1 MMQRCSELGN
11 NPEALQQLFRL
22 GKNRLKVKK
31 GADGHYLEHEC
42 RDELQKTL
50 PATTFDSLMS
60 SVATWM
66 ARLDEKDKKVERQ
79 RKAAAKVP
87 KKLQPIPPVEQ
98 QTSESD
104 SNNELSAVVDL
115 CSDGD
120 EKSSLGTDEDS
131 LDTET
136 VASQSS
142 VVIIDDDP
150 GEVNLKEFAEH
161 VKGKLDVETLKKNNE
176 KYQNITQ
183 DAIVK
188 VKEGS
193 DALRRS
199 LKTYERKRKPTVES
213 IGEASNEA
221 MTTNQDPKILRE
233 INREACREAGQ
244 KSRKSDFQGT
254 KVDKE
259 VTANGGTTLVPA
271 GNSQQKLQ
279 IVTEPAAYYNLV
291 GKHLV
296 EDIIEQSELE
306 SKLEEKKTEP
316 EKRTNAKENE
326 PKKSYNLEQAEERT
340 KDGAVPED
348 SLGNQRIEQDIYS
361 PQIRIRTDLGPH
373 QTDAI
378 RVRTDLLHEQ
388 QSPSAETLVPERTP
402 NKRILPE
409 AQSSQHPPKRPALE
423 TYYPQYALGSVAAPS
438 SSCQLSNSIT
448 PGSSAGNP
456 SGTPNYQGNP
466 TTARPPPV
474 NPTPSR
480 PPQVNPAPALPVVTV
495 KYKLPPLRPFAP
507 VTSTSS
513 SSNSSNSYQGNVSN
527 SCQQNLSIN
536 SSHTHNSVNSA
547 SVSSSGYPPGSH
559 MYPVTSTSSHQPNNT
574 ASRVPI
580 TNGGHPS
587 ANPMPTPQAPYS
599 NFSTVI
605 PITAPPPAES
615 PIIPMMNQY
624 PPSYPYQPSML
635 MAAAPVGTSM
645 HPPRAPAASIPPS
658 SYAPVPPMAP
668 VPAPAMAGSAATVNP
683 PFDLARIMDMLSQ
696 VELFAFGQDNQEA
709 FHLVSKLRNSLQRKA
724 AFPYRR

>member
-1 MMQRCSELGN
+1 
-11 NPEALQQLFRL
+11 
-22 GKNRLKVKK
+22 
-31 GADGHYLEHEC
+31 
-42 RDELQKTL
+42 
-50 PATTFDSLMS
+50 MS

-161 VKGKLDVETLKKNNE
+161 AKGKLDVETLKKNNE

-244 KSRKSDFQGT
+244 KSRKSDCQGT

-279 IVTEPAAYYNLV
+279 IVTEPTAYYNLV
-291 GKHLV
+291 GKHVV
-296 EDIIEQSELE
+296 EDIIKESELE

-316 EKRTNAKENE
+316 EKRTNAKEND
-326 PKKSYNLEQAEERT
+326 PKKSYNLEPAEERT
-340 KDGAVPED
+340 KDGAIPED

-409 AQSSQHPPKRPALE
+409 AQSSQHPPKKTALE
-423 TYYPQYALGSVAAPS
+423 TYYPLYALGSVATPS

-513 SSNSSNSYQGNVSN
+513 SSNS
-527 SCQQNLSIN
+527 I
-536 SSHTHNSVNSA
+536 
-547 SVSSSGYPPGSH
+547 
-559 MYPVTSTSSHQPNNT
+559 M
-574 ASRVPI
+574 
-580 TNGGHPS
+580 
-587 ANPMPTPQAPYS
+587 
-599 NFSTVI
+599 